1 MRICVLEEV
10 GERQKRLCAEQ
21 PTQESTAF
29 LPHRKPLPSLGA
41 TAALRQAPI
50 SHASTLVCLNSVW
63 LYTCSRSDP
72 DILSAL
78 S

>member
-1 MRICVLEEV
+1 MKDKSGCV
-10 GERQKRLCAEQ
+10 QNSQHKNQ
-21 PTQESTAF
+21 PPSY
-29 LPHRKPLPSLGA
+29 PHRKPLPSLGA
-41 TAALRQAPI
+41 TAALRQAQI

-72 DILSAL
+72 DIPSAL